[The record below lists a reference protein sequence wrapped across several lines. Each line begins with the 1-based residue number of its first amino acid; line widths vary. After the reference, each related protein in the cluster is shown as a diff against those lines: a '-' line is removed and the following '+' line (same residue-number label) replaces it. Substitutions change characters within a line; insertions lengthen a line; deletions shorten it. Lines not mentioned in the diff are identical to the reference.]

1 MTTIDLTAIVLNKK
15 KIFYLKFYFLL
26 FVVNT
31 EILVFNKD
39 FFPIFVQ
46 III

>member
-1 MTTIDLTAIVLNKK
+1 MTAINLIAIVLNKK
-15 KIFYLKFYFLL
+15 KIFYIKFYFLL
-26 FVVNT
+26 FAVNA
-31 EILVFNKD
+31 EILVFCKD